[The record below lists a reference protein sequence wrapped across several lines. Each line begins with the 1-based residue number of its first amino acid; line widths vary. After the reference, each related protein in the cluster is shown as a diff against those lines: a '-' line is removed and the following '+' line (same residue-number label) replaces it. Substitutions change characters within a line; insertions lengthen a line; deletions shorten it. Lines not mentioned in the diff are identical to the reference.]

1 MLFLALNYQ
10 LHKQN
15 QRTLMASS
23 KFPSKGVSRG
33 TLSMKVISQKRTNL
47 YHSRGLTADILS
59 IERFRSIE

>member
-15 QRTLMASS
+15 QRTLMALSKFSS
-23 KFPSKGVSRG
+23 KGESRG
-33 TLSMKVISQKRTNL
+33 TLSIKVILQKRTYL

-59 IERFRSIE
+59 IERFRLIE